1 VDDKYS
7 FMEVTID
14 LNALDARGRG
24 IDGLYLTVTG
34 TSAEAGDSGQ
44 VGRGNNVVGVIPL
57 NRPMSSEAAAG
68 KNPVSH
74 VGKIYNA
81 LSYRL
86 ANRIID
92 DVPGIKETYVWL
104 LSRIGKPIN
113 EPSVVSAQVIPE
125 ENVNMSTVTKQINEI
140 IGYEF
145 EHLSEFTD
153 ELAKGLIAL
162 Y

>member
-1 VDDKYS
+1 
-7 FMEVTID
+7 
-14 LNALDARGRG
+14 
-24 IDGLYLTVTG
+24 
-34 TSAEAGDSGQ
+34 
-44 VGRGNNVVGVIPL
+44 
-57 NRPMSSEAAAG
+57 
-68 KNPVSH
+68 VSH

-81 LSYRL
+81 LCYKL

-92 DVPGIKETYVWL
+92 DVPEIKETYVWL
-104 LSRIGKPIN
+104 LSRIGRPIN
-113 EPSVVSAQVIPE
+113 EPSVVSAQVIPKKS
-125 ENVNMSTVTKQINEI
+125 VNMDTVTRQINEI